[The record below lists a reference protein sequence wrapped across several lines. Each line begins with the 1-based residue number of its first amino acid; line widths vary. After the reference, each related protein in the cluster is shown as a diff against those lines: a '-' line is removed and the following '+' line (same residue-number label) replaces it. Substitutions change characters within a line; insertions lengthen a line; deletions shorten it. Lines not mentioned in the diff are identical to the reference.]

1 MYCMTIKKFSISGSV
16 TLYSL
21 NTVILIVSIVAISS
35 TTMSHVMMPGTFE
48 PPSPETLSN
57 MQSAISDR
65 SDCVSQEQST
75 ELPLG
80 KRLSPTVADQPVPPR
95 NPLRLSRA
103 IRKPALTI
111 KTRRSND
118 WSNNYHAFS
127 ANPWTASDT
136 TPGWQQSEIP
146 LELSTI
152 KAGTPNEITKIVRD
166 SISHCRALRVSTIE
180 ARNLPALPEA
190 WQSTEGLAMSPHVRK
205 ASEDSQSTCGSMDGE
220 SRFSD
225 VDHSQESVTSAES
238 MATASSHNQRIVP
251 LAEQISRPVLELS
264 ETVGVPERPSRKHGF
279 MRLLR
284 GKGSRNH
291 AIKLDDSFKPLTPP
305 KSSVTSVPSH
315 TKECAS
321 CFDDVALPVAISLG
335 CQHFYC
341 SGCFSQ
347 LIRTAMQNENFW
359 PPKCCLQNIPKKT
372 LEKNLTPLEYANYKL
387 KAKEYSTPA
396 GERWYC
402 ARPECGKWFCPS
414 RYRSSDATM
423 SCTHCS
429 HRMCLFCR
437 NSAHDAGQKCP
448 QDRGLDATLAA
459 AELEGWRRCYNCHT
473 MVELGQGCRHITC
486 KCKAEFWYEPP
497 TGLTLVR

>member
-1 MYCMTIKKFSISGSV
+1 MTIRNFSRSGSV
-16 TLYSL
+16 ILCILY
-21 NTVILIVSIVAISS
+21 TAIVILTVSIVTIFLIA
-35 TTMSHVMMPGTFE
+35 MSHFTMPGSFE
-48 PPSPETLSN
+48 PPSPETLSD
-57 MQSAISDR
+57 MQSPISGR

-75 ELPLG
+75 ESESG

-95 NPLRLSRA
+95 NPLRLSRNP
-103 IRKPALTI
+103 RRPALTI
-111 KTRRSND
+111 KTGTSND
-118 WSNNYHAFS
+118 WTSDYQSFS

-146 LELSTI
+146 PELSSI
-152 KAGTPNEITKIVRD
+152 KAGTPNEITKIVRV
-166 SISHCRALRVSTIE
+166 SISHFRALRVSTIE
-180 ARNLPALPEA
+180 TRNLPAISEA
-190 WQSTEGLAMSPHVRK
+190 WQNTEVPTMSPHVRK
-205 ASEDSQSTCGSMDGE
+205 ASKDSQSTCESTDRE
-220 SRFSD
+220 SRYSD
-225 VDHSQESVTSAES
+225 VHRSQESVTSAGS
-238 MATASSHNQRIVP
+238 TATASCHKERMVS
-251 LAEQISRPVLELS
+251 LSEQISRPLLESS
-264 ETVGVPERPSRKHGF
+264 ETGGVPERISRKHGF

-284 GKGSRNH
+284 GKGSRTH
-291 AIKLDDSFKPLTPP
+291 DIKQEDNFRPPTPP
-305 KSSVTSVPSH
+305 KSLVTSVPSH

-359 PPKCCLQNIPKKT
+359 PPKCCLQDVPKKT

-387 KAKEYSTPA
+387 KAKEYSIPA

-402 ARPECGKWFCPS
+402 AKPECGKWFCPS
-414 RYRSSDATM
+414 RYRSKDATV
-423 SCTHCS
+423 SCTHCN
-429 HRMCLFCR
+429 HRICLFCR
-437 NSAHDAGQKCP
+437 NTAHDAGQQCP
-448 QDRGLDATLAA
+448 QDRGFYATLAA

-497 TGLTLVR
+497 TAFRLLR

>member
-1 MYCMTIKKFSISGSV
+1 MSCMTIKNFSISGSV
-16 TLYSL
+16 ILYIL

-35 TTMSHVMMPGTFE
+35 TIMSRSIMPGSFE
-48 PPSPETLSN
+48 PPSPGSLSN
-57 MQSAISDR
+57 LQPPVSGK

-103 IRKPALTI
+103 IKKPALTI
-111 KTRRSND
+111 KTGRSDD

-127 ANPWTASDT
+127 ANPWTASNT

-190 WQSTEGLAMSPHVRK
+190 WQSTEVPTMSPK
-205 ASEDSQSTCGSMDGE
+205 ASEDSQSTCGSMDGQ

-225 VDHSQESVTSAES
+225 VHHSQESVTSAES
-238 MATASSHNQRIVP
+238 MATANSHKQKIVP
-251 LAEQISRPVLELS
+251 LSEQISRPVPELS
-264 ETVGVPERPSRKHGF
+264 ETGVVPERLSRKHGF
-279 MRLLR
+279 MRLLL
-284 GKGSRNH
+284 GKGSRTH
-291 AIKLDDSFKPLTPP
+291 AIKQDDGFGPPTPP
-305 KSSVTSVPSH
+305 KSSVTSTLSH
-315 TKECAS
+315 PKECAS
-321 CFDDVALPVAISLG
+321 CFDDVALSVAISLG

-359 PPKCCLQNIPKKT
+359 PPKCCLQDIPKKT

-423 SCTHCS
+423 SCTHCN

-437 NSAHDAGQKCP
+437 NSSHAVGQQCP
-448 QDRGLDATLAA
+448 QDKGLNATLAA

-486 KCKAEFWYEPP
+486 KCKAEFWYDPP
-497 TGLTLVR
+497 TALTLFR